1 MRKLGLITMALLALA
16 LVLPAFSQTY
26 NAPGTQ
32 GAPTTQP
39 RSSQSHPSPR
49 DSTETSQPPEP
60 PVIEPA
66 RGTYRLIQNSS
77 AYSLPDLQSRT
88 IKPVHAGYL
97 VRVTGATMD
106 FVQVVLN
113 DGQTAYV
120 PHYSVALFRA
130 AERNYILGFNT
141 PVYSRPYRASETLAE
156 VHQGRNVH
164 VIGVELDYL
173 KIRMRNG
180 TEGYVPVSSVE

>member
-1 MRKLGLITMALLALA
+1 
-16 LVLPAFSQTY
+16 
-26 NAPGTQ
+26 
-32 GAPTTQP
+32 
-39 RSSQSHPSPR
+39 
-49 DSTETSQPPEP
+49 
-60 PVIEPA
+60 
-66 RGTYRLIQNSS
+66 
-77 AYSLPDLQSRT
+77 
-88 IKPVHAGYL
+88 
-97 VRVTGATMD
+97 MD